1 MAQEPLNMFN
11 RLNPFDQQFWIEILI
26 SVVCAGIIGA
36 ERQLRGKAAGIRT
49 SILICLGTQ
58 MFVSIGA
65 TLSGPSTDP
74 SRIIGQVITGIGF
87 LGAGVIMAKEGLVKG
102 VTSAAVIWVLAA
114 IGVTIGL
121 GYLMTAIAFT
131 LVTLGVLLGVELLES
146 SFKKLRQGVHSH
158 YHKGKKY
165 SQISEE

>member
-1 MAQEPLNMFN
+1 MVQESLLMFN
-11 RLNPFDQQFWIEILI
+11 RLNPFAQQFWIEILI
-26 SVVCAGIIGA
+26 CLVCAGIIGA

-49 SILICLGTQ
+49 SILICFGTQ
-58 MFVSIGA
+58 MFVSIGV
-65 TLSGPSTDP
+65 TLSGPSADP
-74 SRIIGQVITGIGF
+74 TRIIGQVITGIGF

-131 LVTLGVLLGVELLES
+131 LVTLGVLLGVEFLES

-158 YHKGKKY
+158 YHKGKNY
-165 SQISEE
+165 SHFSEE